1 MSEEAIQTSQSGN
14 DRNGV
19 PTLRSKAKS
28 SDADALALA
37 DDAGRVAREP
47 QMHRTV
53 DRVTQILEEV
63 VYHPGMT
70 FAELARALVAPKSS
84 VYGFIQGL
92 LAKGWLYED
101 DRRFYLGPAVYGL
114 TIASGQI
121 RAGMVTHADLAALN
135 EASGVAAFLGVRAGD
150 HLIYIAEA
158 GADAISGIEAR
169 SNIRRTLLGTAG
181 GKALLAAWP
190 ETELKAFLRRRG
202 VEEAEQVDAFL
213 GEYEDIKRTGIATN
227 VRLSGTRFAIG
238 TVVRDKSGE
247 AVASITQVGRIQD
260 LQPRVKELSDMLLRH
275 VDSWSK
281 RVVTAREA
289 I

>member
-1 MSEEAIQTSQSGN
+1 M
-14 DRNGV
+14 DRV
-19 PTLRSKAKS
+19 PTLPTKNERSDTA
-28 SDADALALA
+28 AQVEA
-37 DDAGRVAREP
+37 DDDGQAGRAGREP

-70 FAELARALVAPKSS
+70 FAELARALGAPKSS

-92 LAKGWLYED
+92 LAKGWLFED

-114 TIASGQI
+114 TIASGHI
-121 RAGMVTHADLAALN
+121 RAGTVTHADLAALN
-135 EASGVAAFLGVRAGD
+135 EATGVAAFLGVRAGD

-158 GADAISGIEAR
+158 GSDAISGIEAR

-190 ETELKAFLRRRG
+190 EAELKAYLRRRG
-202 VEEAEQVDAFL
+202 GEEAEQVDAFL
-213 GEYEDIKRTGIATN
+213 GEYEDIRRTRIATN
-227 VRLSGTRFAIG
+227 VRLSGTRFALG
-238 TVVRDKSGE
+238 TTVRDKSGD
-247 AVASITQVGRIQD
+247 AVASITLVGRTQD
-260 LQPRVKELSDMLLRH
+260 LQPKAKKLGATMLKH
-275 VDSWSK
+275 VDAWSK
-281 RVVTAREA
+281 RAMAAREA